1 MASYVTC
8 PFLIEKRKRNICTGY
23 YNSTTPPEF
32 KTPTNVSFL
41 SSAMERDFLGLK
53 RKDSSG
59 TLTEITSNN
68 IFNDSALTKKEHVD
82 FPKLRLSWRKNLFY
96 FVGGMQRWWSE
107 DSSWSQFQ
115 PFGATRD
122 DTPDTLASPVYAF
135 DFTCN
140 PLSTLPKRSFNSTT
154 PWKFPFQEETIPT
167 SKQFLGGFPF
177 AERSAT
183 SSPTD
188 PRNKSKQVE
197 AADDRLTIV
206 YDNKVHVFEDISPNK
221 AEAILRLARDEYY
234 SFLTADDDRNQVVLP
249 EQTTMDLLCWT
260 SNGNQHALDPPSI
273 INSSAEFDSHTYS
286 AITLPQAR
294 KATLEHFLEKRK
306 DRLTNGMFY
315 KFMKTVLYS
324 PELLR

>member
-8 PFLIEKRKRNICTGY
+8 PFLIEKRKRKEKGTSLLATTTAQLLL
-23 YNSTTPPEF
+23 NSKPQQ
-32 KTPTNVSFL
+32 KD
-41 SSAMERDFLGLK
+41 SAMERDFLGLK

-59 TLTEITSNN
+59 TLTEIASNN
-68 IFNDSALTKKEHVD
+68 IFNDS
-82 FPKLRLSWRKNLFY
+82 
-96 FVGGMQRWWSE
+96 VGGMQRWWSE

-115 PFGATRD
+115 PFGATQD
-122 DTPDTLASPVYAF
+122 DMPDTLASPVYAF

-140 PLSTLPKRSFNSTT
+140 PLSTLPK
-154 PWKFPFQEETIPT
+154 EETIPT

-206 YDNKVHVFEDISPNK
+206 YDNKVHVFEDVSPNK

-273 INSSAEFDSHTYS
+273 INSSAEFASHTYS

>member
-68 IFNDSALTKKEHVD
+68 IFNDS
-82 FPKLRLSWRKNLFY
+82 
-96 FVGGMQRWWSE
+96 VGGMQRWWSE

-286 AITLPQAR
+286 AIS
-294 KATLEHFLEKRK
+294 
-306 DRLTNGMFY
+306 N
-315 KFMKTVLYS
+315 
-324 PELLR
+324 